1 MEIDMEIF
9 KNGPLSFLG
18 SDTVQAPINWAYD
31 KALAKSRE
39 KSAENYYKKLQLENQ
54 YLDSEKGSAEWTDYQ
69 MTPREMKESYYA
81 QKAFTSTPNE
91 DYASLRQYL
100 LDLQGPQGKA
110 GPKSYTKKRYET
122 PEDWGYYEDPRAWQ
136 IGLEFLPTTYFNR
149 AAVDLNK
156 GRNEEAA
163 WNAGTGAAYA
173 LAGPVAKLT
182 KPAYGFATAALP
194 EAAYHI
200 KSLFQGPLS
209 KGMLGKYY
217 DQLGATQ

>member
-9 KNGPLSFLG
+9 KNGPLSFWG
-18 SDTVQAPINWAYD
+18 SDTVQAPINWLYD
-31 KALAKSRE
+31 KALADDRKRD
-39 KSAENYYKKLQLENQ
+39 AENYYKKLQKSHTAGKTFTPTSNEEYAW
-54 YLDSEKGSAEWTDYQ
+54 YLQQLKETGSKKTPADYG
-69 MTPREMKESYYA
+69 M
-81 QKAFTSTPNE
+81 
-91 DYASLRQYL
+91 
-100 LDLQGPQGKA
+100 
-110 GPKSYTKKRYET
+110 
-122 PEDWGYYEDPRAWQ
+122 YEDPRAWQ

-194 EAAYHI
+194 EAAHYA

-217 DQLGATQ
+217 DQLGVTQ